1 MSFLYRSVV
10 GGLDRS
16 QWNGEAVVVFDS
28 APVDEGVP
36 GNKVFRLHTLAPSA
50 EPRPP
55 AITPADLRDGVIF
68 VLPDKEDAVNPEAV
82 LDIQKRFVHA
92 HYKYIAFPSRS
103 HITVD
108 PFSVRKKTHPDLFR
122 TLNLLRNMPWAL
134 SSPLADKLSEAR
146 LGLPLLLLL
155 PGPSVNDIAP
165 QLPELRKHCLIACIA
180 RTLDIC
186 LEAGIHPDFVVQ
198 LDTFQVQRH
207 FYDAIPALPE
217 TVLVALSLT
226 PFHGYARKFRGVIMM
241 DSFNLELLPNPSRL
255 RESYVSSLTAC
266 LGLAEALGSPQA
278 FVAGA
283 NLSFPP
289 APHAQG
295 VWGCATSPIRLIED
309 SRTYLLSDRCGALVE
324 SRDWY
329 IATATE
335 ADMFAEAIAGTAGTR
350 FFSTTDGTLLSR
362 KWFPHTPPR
371 QIFSLPTIDRAAF
384 LRDMDNVL
392 ARREEVDIAKTRLYL
407 LSQLEEV
414 RAAERQLA
422 EGGPLSGD
430 DPFVGMVKTL
440 RDAPPGPETDIRG
453 VAVRLH
459 VAWRKALNN
468 ARLLVQGITLA
479 ERGKALP
486 LLCFPKEIEAATS
499 TLGRLIP
506 KAKWEVYHIATGAT
520 PIPAGRQTVAHS
532 GLLAWLDNRQV
543 VFASAR
549 VLERFSHILE
559 LSPNENLFDSR
570 LLFDQP

>member
-1 MSFLYRSVV
+1 
-10 GGLDRS
+10 
-16 QWNGEAVVVFDS
+16 
-28 APVDEGVP
+28 
-36 GNKVFRLHTLAPSA
+36 
-50 EPRPP
+50 
-55 AITPADLRDGVIF
+55 
-68 VLPDKEDAVNPEAV
+68 VNPEAV

-266 LGLAEALGSPQA
+266 LGLAEALGSPQG

-371 QIFSLPTIDRAAF
+371 QIFSLPTIDRPAF

-430 DPFVGMVKTL
+430 DPSSAWSRPCATL
-440 RDAPPGPETDIRG
+440 PRPGNGHQGCGCPPARRVEKGSEQCPAAGP
-453 VAVRLH
+453 
-459 VAWRKALNN
+459 
-468 ARLLVQGITLA
+468 GITLA